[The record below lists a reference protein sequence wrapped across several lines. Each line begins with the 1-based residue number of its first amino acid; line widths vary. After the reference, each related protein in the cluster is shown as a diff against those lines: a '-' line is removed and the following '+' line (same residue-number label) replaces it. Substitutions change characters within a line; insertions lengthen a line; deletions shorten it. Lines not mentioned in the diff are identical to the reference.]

1 MSLLRFV
8 RGTPS
13 RRMAAR
19 RGAVML
25 EFAMVGTVLVTL
37 TLAVF
42 GAGMAL
48 WVITGLQSAAGSAAR
63 CGAIGQDS
71 NATCATTDQTSTY
84 ARTLASN
91 RAGSGVVAT
100 SDVVSSVSG
109 ATTCNGVTDKFYTVS
124 ISSSWFT
131 SGALSIVAA
140 PFNLTTITVSSC
152 FPMP

>member
-1 MSLLRFV
+1 MRFLRFV

-37 TLAVF
+37 TLGVF

-63 CGAIGQDS
+63 CGAIGTD
-71 NATCATTDQTSTY
+71 CATTDQTNSY
-84 ARTLASN
+84 ARSLASN

-140 PFNLTTITVSSC
+140 PFNLRTIAVNAC
-152 FPMP
+152 YPMP